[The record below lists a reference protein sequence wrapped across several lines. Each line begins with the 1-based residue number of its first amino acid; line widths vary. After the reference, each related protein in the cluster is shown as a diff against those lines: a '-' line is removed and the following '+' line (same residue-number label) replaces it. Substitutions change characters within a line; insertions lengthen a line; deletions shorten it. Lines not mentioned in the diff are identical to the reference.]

1 MGSDIQSLATDAF
14 CRGRHADSA
23 WGQNSPE
30 FTSHRQ
36 AAFSPLFF
44 SLSLKSLLLRK
55 VLGSEFLFNCESESL
70 E

>member
-30 FTSHRQ
+30 FTPHRQ
-36 AAFSPLFF
+36 AAFFPL
-44 SLSLKSLLLRK
+44 LLKSLLQRL
-55 VLGSEFLFNCESESL
+55 VLDCELLFNLESESL